1 MKAVFAF
8 DSFKGSASSGKL
20 GEAALLAFLEI
31 LPHAETMCY
40 QIADGG
46 EGCLEALLS
55 SPRGATAVQCKT
67 HDPLMRRI
75 VSSYATMPDG
85 TAMIEAASA
94 SGLTLITE
102 SERNPMKTSSFGTGE
117 QIADAIRSGC
127 REIYLMLGG
136 TATNDAGTGIL
147 SALGFIFRDAD
158 GNAVEPAGENL
169 ARIRHIDS
177 SGALPGLDKCNFTL
191 GCDVNTLFYGEQ
203 GAAYVFAAQKGASQ
217 KDIAALDEGLRNYAE
232 AVLKATGKD
241 ISCLPGSGAAGGI
254 CGGLVPFLNAG
265 VRSGIDIMMDITGLR
280 NAIAEA
286 DIVFTGEGRI
296 DGQTLMGKAV
306 SGICRAADTGTK
318 VIALC
323 GSYSMTGKERDE
335 LDRLGCTA
343 VFPIQPRPVTLEEAM
358 KTGNVLANVA
368 RTVKEIARIYK
379 TGLRSAMR
387 R

>member
-20 GEAALLAFLEI
+20 GEAALRAFLEI

-177 SGALPGLDKCNFTL
+177 SGTLSGLDKCRFAL
-191 GCDVNTLFYGEQ
+191 GCDVNTLFYGEN

-217 KDIAALDEGLRNYAE
+217 NRGTKRNRHYDGHNGTSQRHCRGRHRVHRGRQDRQADAHGQGRKRNMPGGGHRNKGYRPMRKLFHDRE
-232 AVLKATGKD
+232 RTGR
-241 ISCLPGSGAAGGI
+241 IRQARLH
-254 CGGLVPFLNAG
+254 GGLSHTAPPHDLGRSHENRKRACKRGPNRERNRQDLQNRPAFRHAPLIFVPE
-265 VRSGIDIMMDITGLR
+265 LR
-280 NAIAEA
+280 RGKSCHFFEKL
-286 DIVFTGEGRI
+286 GKGR
-296 DGQTLMGKAV
+296 L
-306 SGICRAADTGTK
+306 SF
-318 VIALC
+318 
-323 GSYSMTGKERDE
+323 E
-335 LDRLGCTA
+335 
-343 VFPIQPRPVTLEEAM
+343 IQHSR
-358 KTGNVLANVA
+358 NLA
-368 RTVKEIARIYK
+368 Y
-379 TGLRSAMR
+379 
-387 R
+387 

>member
-20 GEAALLAFLEI
+20 GEAALRAFLEI

-102 SERNPMKTSSFGTGE
+102 SERNPMKTTSFGTGE

-127 REIYLMLGG
+127 REI
-136 TATNDAGTGIL
+136 
-147 SALGFIFRDAD
+147 S
-158 GNAVEPAGENL
+158 GENL

-177 SGALPGLDKCNFTL
+177 SGTLSGLDKCRFAL
-191 GCDVNTLFYGEQ
+191 GCDVNTLFYGEN

-217 KDIAALDEGLRNYAE
+217 KDIAALDEGLKNYAE
-232 AVLKATGKD
+232 VILKATGKD
-241 ISCLPGSGAAGGI
+241 ISRLPGSGAAGGI
-254 CGGLVPFLNAG
+254 CGGLVPFLNAE

-343 VFPIQPRPVTLEEAM
+343 VFPIQPSPVTLEEAM
-358 KTGNVLANVA
+358 RTEKVLANVA